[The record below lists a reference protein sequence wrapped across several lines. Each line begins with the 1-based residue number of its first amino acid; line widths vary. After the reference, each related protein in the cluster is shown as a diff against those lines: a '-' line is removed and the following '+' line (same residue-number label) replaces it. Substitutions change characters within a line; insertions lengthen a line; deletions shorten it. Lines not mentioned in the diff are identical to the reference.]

1 MIASKQIAFGKAAG
15 AKKPYDAEIEYLEST
30 KDGGQYI
37 DLREIVKVRHTDKI
51 DVGLLIDKVEAS
63 SWSIYYPISAFNTV
77 VKNGYALLL
86 RALPGGGEGA
96 TYFNC
101 FNAANVLKGRYNE
114 FNTFHIE
121 NGLQTLGDSKTTNTF
136 TSELDDAGVL
146 LFARLAGTGAVTI
159 AGTWGPISFFKVERD
174 GEKIIDLIPVR
185 VGSVGYMYD
194 KVSGKLFGNEGTGAF
209 IIGDDV

>member
-1 MIASKQIAFGKAAG
+1 MIAARQIAFGKAAG

-30 KDGGQYI
+30 KGGGQYI
-37 DLREIVKVRHTDKI
+37 DLSEIVKVRHTDKI

-63 SWSIYYPISAFNTV
+63 SWSIFYPISAFNLSVNNDTV
-77 VKNGYALLL
+77 IAL
-86 RALPGGGEGA
+86 RAYPGSGEGA

-101 FNAANVLKGRYNE
+101 FKAANALKGRYNE

-121 NGLQTLGDSKTTNTF
+121 NGLQTLGDSKTTSSF

-146 LFARLAGTGAVTI
+146 LFARRSSGLVTV

-174 GEKIIDLIPVR
+174 GELMVDLIPVR
-185 VGSVGYMYD
+185 KGTVGYMFD
-194 KVSGKLFGNEGTGAF
+194 RVSGQLFGNSGTGEF
-209 IIGDDV
+209 VLGPDL